1 MGYIGSKSAITK
13 LSQLEND
20 IGYKKC
26 KGTVKEF
33 MVSNGKF
40 NGVTWLTDPKKE
52 YPVFK
57 VPRYTSE
64 VNNDAG
70 FGPGKFLD
78 IKQNVLMYGPESSAE
93 KIISTLDPNDSSISN
108 IQVPTSETQLYN
120 SAEYTKNIGT
130 IQRIKVTVDNDHPTF
145 PPFTSTGTIAAD
157 GKLTISFNITN
168 DITKLTNNGD
178 GSTNSKLLTPSE
190 FNNYFKAFHLTTKD
204 NTYLKFTNDVVTSVN
219 FYFIRY
225 GKIRILHGGVVRA
238 TVGGSSQKNNVLIA
252 TIKNDVD
259 KPNTYSNPD
268 LNHYHYVG
276 YGSPVTQ
283 DYNTKGA
290 ISIDNSGTNIDMLC
304 WNGGTKNTYDFYIH
318 AEWLA
323 R

>member
-33 MVSNGKF
+33 MVSSGKF
-40 NGVTWLTDPKKE
+40 NGVTWLTDPDKE

-57 VPRYTSE
+57 VPRFTSE

-78 IKQNVLMYGPESSAE
+78 IKQNVLKNGPGSSAE
-93 KIISTLDPNDSSISN
+93 EIISTLDPTDSSISN
-108 IQVPTSETQLYN
+108 IQVPTSESQLYN
-120 SAEYTKNIGT
+120 SAGYTSNKGT
-130 IQRIKVTVDNDHPTF
+130 VRKITVSIDNNQPTSL
-145 PPFTSTGTIAAD
+145 PFTLTGTE
-157 GKLTISFNITN
+157 TNPNISFKIID
-168 DITKLTNNGD
+168 DISKFQNNTG
-178 GSTNSKLLTPSE
+178 LLTPDA
-190 FNNYFKAFHLTTKD
+190 FKNYFKYFRLTTMNND
-204 NTYLKFTNDVVTSVN
+204 YFTFSDGVVTSVN

-238 TVGGSSQKNNVLIA
+238 TVGGSEQNNSVLIA
-252 TIKNDVD
+252 TIKKNED
-259 KPNTYSNPD
+259 KPNTFNNTD
-268 LNHYHYVG
+268 LNFVG
-276 YGSPVTQ
+276 YGVSST
-283 DYNTKGA
+283 YNTKGA
-290 ISIDNSGTNIDMLC
+290 ISINNSATNISMLC
-304 WNGGTKNTYDFYIH
+304 WNGGTNNTYDFYIH

>member
-33 MVSNGKF
+33 MVSSGRF
-40 NGVTWLTDPKKE
+40 DGVTWLTDPKKE

-57 VPRYTSE
+57 VPTQTSE
-64 VNNDAG
+64 VDNDAG

-78 IKQNVLMYGPESSAE
+78 IKQNVLKSTSPYEE
-93 KIISTLDPNDSSISN
+93 EIVSTLDPTDSSTAN
-108 IQVPTSETQLYN
+108 IQVPTSESQLYN
-120 SAEYTKNIGT
+120 SAGYTTNKGT
-130 IQRIKVTVDNDHPTF
+130 VE
-145 PPFTSTGTIAAD
+145 
-157 GKLTISFNITN
+157 KLTVTIDNSIKMWEYLSNPLTLTGANISFKMVN
-168 DITKLTNNGD
+168 DITKLQNNTGLVTTD
-178 GSTNSKLLTPSE
+178 AFN
-190 FNNYFKAFHLTTKD
+190 NNYFTAIHLTTMD
-204 NTYLKFTNDVVTSVN
+204 NTYLTFTNSVVTSVN

-238 TVGGSSQKNNVLIA
+238 TVGGSDQNNSVLIA
-252 TIKNDVD
+252 TIKNNSD
-259 KPNTYSNPD
+259 KPNTFNNTD
-268 LNHYHYVG
+268 LNFVG
-276 YGSPVTQ
+276 YGESSTF
-283 DYNTKGA
+283 DTKGA
-290 ISIDNSGTNIDMLC
+290 ISIDSSATNISMLC
-304 WNGGTKNTYDFYIH
+304 WNDGKSTTTYDFYIH

>member
-33 MVSNGKF
+33 MVSSGRF
-40 NGVTWLTDPKKE
+40 NGVTWLTAPKKE

-78 IKQNVLMYGPESSAE
+78 INQNVLKNGTGSPDE
-93 KIISTLDPNDSSISN
+93 KIISTLDPNDNSISN
-108 IQVPTSETQLYN
+108 IQVPTSESQLYN
-120 SAEYTKNIGT
+120 SAGYTNNIGT
-130 IQRIKVTVDNDHPTF
+130 VEKLTVSIDNEHPTSI
-145 PPFTSTGTIAAD
+145 PSTGIT
-157 GKLTISFNITN
+157 LTGANISFSMINNIS
-168 DITKLTNNGD
+168 KLTNNTG
-178 GSTNSKLLTPSE
+178 LLTPTA
-190 FNNYFKAFHLTTKD
+190 FKDYFKYIQLTTMD
-204 NTYLKFTNDVVTSVN
+204 NTYFTFLSDAIASVN

-225 GKIRILHGGVVRA
+225 GKIRILHGGVVKA
-238 TVGGSSQKNNVLIA
+238 TVGGSDQNNTVTFAIIKNN
-252 TIKNDVD
+252 DD
-259 KPNTYSNPD
+259 KPKDAYED
-268 LNHYHYVG
+268 LFVG
-276 YGSPVTQ
+276 YGTSST
-283 DYNTKGA
+283 YNTKGA
-290 ISIDNSGTNIDMLC
+290 ISIADRTLDVYGRCTCIEMIC
-304 WNGGTKNTYDFYIH
+304 WNGGTKNNYEFYIH

>member
-40 NGVTWLTDPKKE
+40 DGVTWLTDPKKE

-57 VPRYTSE
+57 IPKYTSE

-78 IKQNVLMYGPESSAE
+78 IRQNVLKNGPGSSAE
-93 KIISTLDPNDSSISN
+93 EIISTLDPTNNSISN

-120 SAEYTKNIGT
+120 SAGYTTNVGT
-130 IQRIKVTVDNDHPTF
+130 VKRITVTVNNNSPTF
-145 PPFTSTGTIAAD
+145 PPFTLTGTD
-157 GKLTISFNITN
+157 TSPNISFNITN
-168 DITKLTNNGD
+168 DITKLTNNTG
-178 GSTNSKLLTPSE
+178 LLTPTE
-190 FNNYFKAFHLTTKD
+190 FKDYFKYTQLTTMD
-204 NTYLKFTNDVVTSVN
+204 NTYFTFLNGEASVN

-238 TVGGSSQKNNVLIA
+238 TVGGSTQNNTVTFAIIKNN
-252 TIKNDVD
+252 DD
-259 KPNTYSNPD
+259 KPKDTYED
-268 LNHYHYVG
+268 LFVG
-276 YGSPVTQ
+276 YGASST
-283 DYNTKGA
+283 YNTKGA
-290 ISIDNSGTNIDMLC
+290 ISIADRTLDVYGRCTCIEMIC
-304 WNGGTKNTYDFYIH
+304 WNGGSNSTYDFYIH